1 VKSCHQ
7 HLSPCFTKQ
16 YIPLVGGGG
25 GAFNINDFQKP
36 ANRAARSVS
45 VGALGGSASLGTF
58 RFSERPNVQ
67 GIPKSYS
74 ISLDGSSA
82 EGLTPTQLGRQEL
95 YEQVPFTAVF
105 GLQKKERQISRAF
118 ASYAA
123 DVDAMSQTNLSDMD
137 MQSRKSRTSMIIL
150 DELEFDAVLVTTPLV
165 FAIMLAIMSQFLVGY
180 NTGVMNAPANVV
192 FPGHSTVSW
201 SLAVA
206 AFAVGGPFGATVG
219 GQLADSRGRRGALLI
234 CTWTFLLGGL
244 VQTFSI
250 DMFSIILSRFI
261 IGFASGFSSVL
272 VPIYLGELAPPTLRG
287 MLGTLTQFAMVSG
300 ILISDLLA
308 FSFATEDLWRGL
320 FAITPITC
328 VVQLVLAPFLLESP
342 RWLLGRDPNSLKAR
356 FIIKQLRGLRYDH
369 EVETE
374 VGHFVMGGA
383 AQRTE
388 QTSQK
393 DILKEMMS
401 RNKIRLLLMSALVL
415 QMGQQFSG
423 INAVFYYSTAFFDGV
438 IANPLVGTTVVGF
451 VNVLATYAALLL
463 MDRCGRK
470 TLILWSSG
478 GMFVACVFI
487 VLSLLGY
494 FSNMVALLSVNVY
507 VIFFELGLGPVPWL
521 IVAEMFDAKYV
532 ATAMSTS
539 SQVNWACNFVVGLGF
554 PYMNEYLGPYSFVPF
569 AIVLAFIFAYTLLVL
584 PETQGTTPEE
594 LAAEMVRR
602 NSKSIVYEPSNQEE
616 NTGAIDEEWRKAM
629 EQLMK
634 EEQDEMREGTFDYGF
649 QPIGEEGGAGGAKAT
664 GANPVKF

>member
-1 VKSCHQ
+1 MK
-7 HLSPCFTKQ
+7 
-16 YIPLVGGGG
+16 GGGG
-25 GAFNINDFQKP
+25 TFDISEFQKS
-36 ANRAARSVS
+36 ANKAARSVS

-74 ISLDGSSA
+74 ISLDGTSA
-82 EGLTPTQLGRQEL
+82 ENGLTPTQLGRQEL

-105 GLQKKERQISRAF
+105 GLQKKERTISRAF

-123 DVDAMSQTNLSDMD
+123 DVDAMSQTNLSDND
-137 MQSRKSRTSMIIL
+137 MMSRKSRTSMIIL
-150 DELEFDAVLVTTPLV
+150 DELEFDAVLVTMPLV
-165 FAIMLAIMSQFLVGY
+165 FAILLAIMSQFLVGY
-180 NTGVMNAPANVV
+180 NTGVMNSPANVV
-192 FPGHSTVSW
+192 FPGHSTASW
-201 SLAVA
+201 SFAVA

-219 GQLADSRGRRGALLI
+219 GRLADTRGRRGALLI
-234 CTWTFLLGGL
+234 CTWSFLLGGII
-244 VQTFSI
+244 QTSAL
-250 DMFSIILSRFI
+250 DMFSIIIARFI

-300 ILISDLLA
+300 ILVSSVLA
-308 FSFATEDLWRGL
+308 FSLATEELWRGL
-320 FAITPITC
+320 FAVTPIIC
-328 VVQLVLAPFLLESP
+328 IIQLILAPFLLESP

-388 QTSQK
+388 QTSQS
-393 DILKEMMS
+393 DILSEMVS
-401 RNKIRLLLMSALVL
+401 RNKIRLLLMSAIIL

-423 INAVFYYSTAFFDGV
+423 INAVFYYSTSFFEGV
-438 IANPLVGTTVVGF
+438 IDNPLLGTTIVGG
-451 VNVLATYAALLL
+451 VNVVATYAALLL

-478 GMFVACVFI
+478 GMFVACIFI
-487 VLSLLGY
+487 VLSLVGV
-494 FSNMVALLSVNVY
+494 FSNMVALLAVNVY

-554 PYMNEYLGPYSFVPF
+554 PYMNQYLGPYSFVPF
-569 AIVLAFIFAYTLLVL
+569 AIVLAFIFVYTVFVL

-649 QPIGEEGGAGGAKAT
+649 QPIGEEAAAAAAAAK
-664 GANPVKF
+664 PVKF